1 MSKFPT
7 VPRSLGS
14 PKDSF
19 DTILNAIIATDPS
32 KRGAVVKPHLLSFIS
47 HPIIKE
53 LLGQSEI
60 PAPAEANSSQNLEL
74 KQIQESLSLLSK
86 AVERLSKGNAPS
98 KNPTTSS
105 RKKQKAGENA
115 KQPQRT
121 YSAVAGSRPP
131 NPSLVVDLAHLS
143 LPAEGRP
150 RPELICETLNKKLRE
165 VSPPQVQLAAVRWT
179 AKGNLIITAGP

>member
-1 MSKFPT
+1 MLNIPT
-7 VPRSLGS
+7 VHRPLGS

-19 DTILNAIIATDPS
+19 DTILNAIIATEPS
-32 KRGAVVKPHLLSFIS
+32 KRGVIVKPHLISFIS

-53 LLGQSEI
+53 LLGQSKN
-60 PAPAEANSSQNLEL
+60 PATTEVKSSQNLEL
-74 KQIQESLSLLSK
+74 KQIQDTLSLLSK
-86 AVERLSKGNAPS
+86 AVDRLSKGNTPS

-105 RKKQKAGENA
+105 RKKQKSGEIT
-115 KQPQRT
+115 KTPQCT

-150 RPELICETLNKKLRE
+150 WPELICETLNKKLRE
-165 VSPPQVQLAAVRWT
+165 VSLPQVQLATVR
-179 AKGNLIITAGP
+179 